1 MELSIFM
8 KSQQSLIDQK
18 KEFAMNMSKR
28 KNSRRKNRFRRYLIN
43 DLILAADIANTR
55 NTIN

>member
-43 DLILAADIANTR
+43 DLILAANIANTR

>member
-43 DLILAADIANTR
+43 DV
-55 NTIN
+55 